1 MVTRSLSLESDSL
14 PSSFRALVAPTS
26 TAKAAKNVV
35 TNIPVHK
42 PPVNPLNGAAL
53 PGRNS
58 VERSRGAVSVS
69 AGDVDDD
76 VDDAEAR
83 READILREKRSK
95 LRAARSVVLSA
106 AESTG
111 ASDDRKR
118 VPAAGEKHAQVE
130 GTTSSR
136 GDKGWMGPTGEK
148 LLSMNSE
155 LLNSLRGARGKDTMP
170 IAHVKSKVRVEVV
183 RDMDQEIVQTV
194 DIPLVPLLVAPPIE
208 DRADTV
214 TPVTFI
220 PAADVYSI
228 PTVSPNSESVSKKRK
243 RDNYSVE
250 EFSYDEFDPAEVSHI
265 GSLQSPV
272 SGAGDIEGLGLVLEG
287 SIEEVEYSKITYDE
301 KSGKVKRVEEPVV
314 HVPSEEPKKEGSK
327 YFLPSDDTS
336 AHSDPTVSGLRF
348 ASNQGPRSS
357 APLSVTT
364 MSAADEMANE
374 LTALKND
381 LGDLDDAHVS
391 HLPSSPLLFSLLL
404 PSVGFGANVAVAVA
418 VAVAGTNLSELGV
431 SFTVKLQ

>member
-14 PSSFRALVAPTS
+14 PSSFRALIAPLS
-26 TAKAAKNVV
+26 AAKAAKNVV
-35 TNIPVHK
+35 NNIPGPK
-42 PPVNPLNGAAL
+42 PPVNPLNGASL
-53 PGRNS
+53 PGRSS
-58 VERSRGAVSVS
+58 VERSKGTVTVA
-69 AGDVDDD
+69 DVDDD
-76 VDDAEAR
+76 VDAVEAR
-83 READILREKRSK
+83 READIVKEKRSK
-95 LRAARSVVLSA
+95 LRAARSVILSA
-106 AESTG
+106 AEVTG
-111 ASDDRKR
+111 ASDDRGR
-118 VPAAGEKHAQVE
+118 VAAAGEKHAQVE

-136 GDKGWMGPTGEK
+136 GDKGWMGTTGEK

-155 LLNSLRGARGKDTMP
+155 LLNSLRGARGKETVP
-170 IAHVKSKVRVEVV
+170 TGHVKPKVRVEVV

-228 PTVSPNSESVSKKRK
+228 PPVSPNSESNSKKRK

-250 EFSYDEFDPAEVSHI
+250 EFSYDEFDPNEVSHI

-301 KSGKVKRVEEPVV
+301 KSGKVKRVEDPVV
-314 HVPSEEPKKEGSK
+314 HIPSEEPTKEGSK
-327 YFLPSDDTS
+327 YFLSPDDPP
-336 AHSDPTVSGLRF
+336 AQSDPTVSGLRF
-348 ASNQGPRSS
+348 ASNQGSRSS
-357 APLSVTT
+357 VPMSVTT

-391 HLPSSPLLFSLLL
+391 RYPLLSYPPLAQLTLLL
-404 PSVGFGANVAVAVA
+404 LVDVCTDMIVRFKSYRPIAI
-418 VAVAGTNLSELGV
+418 
-431 SFTVKLQ
+431 